1 MTLRSIP
8 GGRSARSA
16 TDEQLKLG
24 VELAG
29 IGIFQTDF
37 ESTRT
42 QFSPELCEMLRLP
55 AGTELSYDQAH
66 QLVHPDDQQT
76 MRADIEAAVQA
87 GANGYWSGAY
97 RLLRADGEVR
107 WASIRGRRIYRTTR
121 HGPKPIRGFGVVI
134 DITEIMN
141 KDEALRENELRLRFA
156 LEAAQM
162 GTFEAK
168 LDDTEAIVDAQA
180 ARLLGLP
187 EGTRTV
193 SPEVLR
199 RHVPSGDLKAS
210 DAKKERLTQHGEAYH
225 HEFRFCLPDGSER
238 WLSAHADIRANRI
251 FGLNFDITERKLAEA
266 RLQESEERLRIAT
279 HSAQLGVF
287 EWHAETDTS
296 VWENERMYQ
305 IFGRSRTEGPL
316 SRHQF
321 VADYLHPDDAH
332 GFSLALEAARKSDG
346 PLNITVRI
354 KLPGSA
360 QRWIQIDGSFHA
372 AIDGS
377 RLTGVVADITERK
390 LLEQRTRDLSRSL
403 VTIQEEERQK
413 IAQELHDST
422 AQHFVA
428 ASLTLMQIRG
438 GAPLSEEHTRRWD
451 EAEHCLQEGLRELRS
466 FSYLMHPPTL
476 QPTRL
481 RSSLRQYIEGY
492 SRRSGINVDLRLGA
506 KADTLPYEVQRT
518 LLRIVQE
525 GLANIHRHAAT
536 TRAAVQ
542 LSFIGGRLHLIIKDN
557 GHGFGRATEA
567 GFKFGRG
574 LAGIDARARHYD
586 GHLRIHGGPEGTVLQ
601 IVLPLSTAVPSGA
614 VAPWAFPP
622 FS

>member
-1 MTLRSIP
+1 
-8 GGRSARSA
+8 
-16 TDEQLKLG
+16 
-24 VELAG
+24 
-29 IGIFQTDF
+29 
-37 ESTRT
+37 
-42 QFSPELCEMLRLP
+42 
-55 AGTELSYDQAH
+55 
-66 QLVHPDDQQT
+66 

-403 VTIQEEERQK
+403 VT
-413 IAQELHDST
+413 
-422 AQHFVA
+422 
-428 ASLTLMQIRG
+428 
-438 GAPLSEEHTRRWD
+438 
-451 EAEHCLQEGLRELRS
+451 GL
-466 FSYLMHPPTL
+466 
-476 QPTRL
+476 
-481 RSSLRQYIEGY
+481 
-492 SRRSGINVDLRLGA
+492 
-506 KADTLPYEVQRT
+506 LP
-518 LLRIVQE
+518 
-525 GLANIHRHAAT
+525 
-536 TRAAVQ
+536 
-542 LSFIGGRLHLIIKDN
+542 
-557 GHGFGRATEA
+557 
-567 GFKFGRG
+567 
-574 LAGIDARARHYD
+574 
-586 GHLRIHGGPEGTVLQ
+586 
-601 IVLPLSTAVPSGA
+601 
-614 VAPWAFPP
+614 
-622 FS
+622 